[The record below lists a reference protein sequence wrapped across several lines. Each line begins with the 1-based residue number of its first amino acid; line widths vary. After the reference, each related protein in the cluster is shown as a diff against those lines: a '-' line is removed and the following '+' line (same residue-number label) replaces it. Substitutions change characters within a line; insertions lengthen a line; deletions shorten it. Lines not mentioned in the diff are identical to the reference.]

1 MIGNGN
7 PALNEDTFLSY
18 EIDTQTAPV
27 MTLSSTMFKSLTLIG
42 ICIVCATI
50 TWGLSTSTAA
60 DGTLAFDAGVAMPWM
75 LGGAIGGLIVALI
88 TIFKPKTAPFTAP
101 LYAVLEGLFLG
112 AISAFYEASYGSA
125 PDANPMLS
133 GIVVQ
138 AVALTM
144 AITLVMVT
152 LYGTRVIRVTEKL
165 RAGIIAATGAVVLVY
180 LASFVLGFMGIEIPY
195 LHSSGPIGIGISLVI
210 VGIAAFNLL
219 LDFDLIERGVRGG
232 APKYME
238 WYAGFALLVTLVW
251 LYLEIL
257 RLLSKLRSR

>member
-1 MIGNGN
+1 MIGSN

-18 EIDTQTAPV
+18 TIDERSAPA
-27 MTLSSTMFKSLTLIG
+27 MTLGSTVFKSLTLIG

-50 TWGLSTSTAA
+50 TWGLTTTTDAA
-60 DGTLAFDAGVAMPWM
+60 GRMSVDMGVAMPWV
-75 LGGAIGGLIVALI
+75 LGGLIVGLILAVI
-88 TIFKPKTAPFTAP
+88 TIFKPKASPVTAP
-101 LYAVLEGLFLG
+101 LYAAAEGLFLG
-112 AISAFYEASYGSA
+112 AVSAMYEASFGSA
-125 PDANPMLS
+125 EGTDPMFS
-133 GIVVQ
+133 GIVIQ

-144 AITLVMVT
+144 AVTLVMLA
-152 LYGTRVIRVTEKL
+152 LYGTRVIRVTAKL
-165 RAGIIAATGAVVLVY
+165 QAGIIAATGAVCLVY
-180 LASFVLGFMGIEIPY
+180 LAAIAMRFFGMQMPF
-195 LHSSGPIGIGISLVI
+195 LHDTGPIGIGISLVI

-219 LDFDLIERGVRGG
+219 LDFDLIEKGVQGR

>member
-1 MIGNGN
+1 MLGSN

-18 EIDTQTAPV
+18 AVDDRSAPV
-27 MTLSSTMFKSLTLIG
+27 MTLGSTVFKSLTLVG

-50 TWGLSTSTAA
+50 TWGMTTKG
-60 DGTLAFDAGVAMPWM
+60 GTFDMGIAMPWV
-75 LGGAIGGLIVALI
+75 LGGLIGGLILALI
-88 TIFKPKTAPFTAP
+88 TIFNPKASPVTAP
-101 LYAVLEGLFLG
+101 LYAAAEGLFLG
-112 AISAFYEASYGSA
+112 AVSAMYEASFGSA
-125 PDANPMLS
+125 KGTDPMFS

-138 AVALTM
+138 AISLTL
-144 AITLVMVT
+144 AVTLVMLA

-165 RAGIIAATGAVVLVY
+165 RAGIIAATGAVCLVY
-180 LASFVLGFMGIEIPY
+180 IAAIVMRFFGMQMPF
-195 LHSSGPIGIGISLVI
+195 LHDTGPIGIGISLVI

-219 LDFDLIERGVRGG
+219 LDFDLIERGVQGR

>member
-1 MIGNGN
+1 MIGNSN
-7 PALNEDTFLSY
+7 PALNEDTFSIPVSQLESNRS
-18 EIDTQTAPV
+18 V
-27 MTLSSTMFKSLTLIG
+27 MTLGNTVLKSLTLVG
-42 ICIVCATI
+42 ICIVAATF
-50 TWGLSTSTAA
+50 TWGLTTTTEGGKLVV
-60 DGTLAFDAGVAMPWM
+60 DMGVAMPWM
-75 LGGAIGGLIVALI
+75 LGGAIGGLVVAMI
-88 TIFKPKTAPFTAP
+88 TIFKPKAAPFTAP

-112 AISAFYEASYGSA
+112 AISAFYEATFGSA
-125 PDANPMLS
+125 EGTNPMFS

-138 AVALTM
+138 AIALTM
-144 AITLVMVT
+144 AVTLVMLT
-152 LYGTRVIRVTEKL
+152 LYGTRVIRVTDKL
-165 RAGIIAATGAVVLVY
+165 RAGIIAATGAVFLVY
-180 LASFVLGFMGIEIPY
+180 IASFALSFFGVQIPY

-219 LDFDLIERGVRGG
+219 LDFDLIERGVQTG

>member
-7 PALNEDTFLSY
+7 PALNEDTFSIPVSELESNRS
-18 EIDTQTAPV
+18 V
-27 MTLSSTMFKSLTLIG
+27 MTLGSTVFKSLTLVG

-50 TWGLSTSTAA
+50 TWGLTTKG
-60 DGTLAFDAGVAMPWM
+60 GTFDAGVAMPWM
-75 LGGAIGGLIVALI
+75 LGGVIGGLIFALI
-88 TIFKPKTAPFTAP
+88 TIFKPQAAPVTAPI
-101 LYAVLEGLFLG
+101 YAALEGLFLG
-112 AISAFYEASYGSA
+112 AVSAFYEASFGTQNGQA
-125 PDANPMLS
+125 GPFS

-144 AITLVMVT
+144 AVTFVMLA

-180 LASFVLGFMGIEIPY
+180 LASFVMGFFGVEMPY
-195 LHSSGPIGIGISLVI
+195 LHSNGPIGIGISLVI

>member
-1 MIGNGN
+1 MLGSN
-7 PALNEDTFLSY
+7 PALNEDTFSIPVSELEQNRS
-18 EIDTQTAPV
+18 V
-27 MTLSSTMFKSLTLIG
+27 MTLGSTVFKSLTLVG

-50 TWGLSTSTAA
+50 TWGLTTK
-60 DGTLAFDAGVAMPWM
+60 GGVFDPAVAMPWV
-75 LGGAIGGLIVALI
+75 IGGLIGGLVLALV
-88 TIFKPKTAPFTAP
+88 TIFKPQASPVSAP
-101 LYAVLEGLFLG
+101 LYAAAEGLFLG
-112 AISAFYEASYGSA
+112 AISAMYEASFGSA
-125 PDANPMLS
+125 NGQAGPFS

-138 AVALTM
+138 AIALTL
-144 AITLVMVT
+144 AVTLVMLA

-165 RAGIIAATGAVVLVY
+165 RAGVIAATGAVFLVY
-180 LASFVLGFMGIEIPY
+180 LASFVLGFFGVAIPY

-219 LDFDLIERGVRGG
+219 LDFDLIERGVQGG

>member
-1 MIGNGN
+1 MIGSN
-7 PALNEDTFLSY
+7 PALNEDTFSIPVSELDSNRS
-18 EIDTQTAPV
+18 V
-27 MTLSSTMFKSLTLIG
+27 MTLGSTVFKSLTLVA

-50 TWGLSTSTAA
+50 TWGMTATTTA
-60 DGTLAFDAGVAMPWM
+60 DGKFAVDMGAAMPWL
-75 LGGAIGGLIVALI
+75 LGGLVGGLILALI
-88 TIFKPKTAPFTAP
+88 TIFKPKASPVTAP
-101 LYAVLEGLFLG
+101 LYAALEGLFLG
-112 AISAFYEASYGSA
+112 AVSAIYEASYGSA
-125 PDANPMLS
+125 EGTDTMFS

-138 AVALTM
+138 AIALTM
-144 AITLVMVT
+144 AITLVMLA

-165 RAGIIAATGAVVLVY
+165 RAGIIAATGAVLLVY
-180 LASFVLGFMGIEIPY
+180 IASFVLGFVGIEIPY
-195 LHSSGPIGIGISLVI
+195 LHSNGPIGIGISLVI

-219 LDFDLIERGVRGG
+219 LDFDLIERGVQTG

>member
-1 MIGNGN
+1 MIGSN
-7 PALNEDTFLSY
+7 PALNEDTFSIPVSELDNRRS
-18 EIDTQTAPV
+18 V
-27 MTLSSTMFKSLTLIG
+27 MTLGSTVFKSLTLIG

-50 TWGLSTSTAA
+50 TWGLTTTT
-60 DGTLAFDAGVAMPWM
+60 DGTGTMSVDMAKAMPWVF
-75 LGGAIGGLIVALI
+75 GGMIGGLVLALI
-88 TIFKPKTAPFTAP
+88 TIFKPQASPVTAP
-101 LYAVLEGLFLG
+101 LYAAAEGLFLG
-112 AISAFYEASYGSA
+112 AISAIYEASFGSVEGT
-125 PDANPMLS
+125 DPMFS

-144 AITLVMVT
+144 AVTFVMLT

-165 RAGIIAATGAVVLVY
+165 RAGIIAATAAVFLVY
-180 LASFVLGFMGIEIPY
+180 LVSFLLSFAGIQIPY
-195 LHSSGPIGIGISLVI
+195 LHSNGPIGIGISLVI

-219 LDFDLIERGVRGG
+219 LDFDLIERGVQGG

>member
-1 MIGNGN
+1 MIGSN
-7 PALNEDTFLSY
+7 PALNEDTFDLSY
-18 EIDTQTAPV
+18 AVDTQAAPV
-27 MTLSSTMFKSLTLIG
+27 MTLGSTMFKSLTLIG

-50 TWGLSTSTAA
+50 TWGLTTTHEGGKLAV
-60 DGTLAFDAGVAMPWM
+60 DMGTAMPWM
-75 LGGAIGGLIVALI
+75 LGGGIGGFIVALI
-88 TIFKPKTAPFTAP
+88 TIFKPKAAPFTAP

-112 AISAFYEASYGSA
+112 AVSAFYEATYGSA
-125 PDANPMLS
+125 EGTNPMFS

-152 LYGTRVIRVTEKL
+152 LYGTRIIRVTEKL

>member
-18 EIDTQTAPV
+18 EVDTPNASV
-27 MTLSSTMFKSLTLIG
+27 MTLGSTAFKSLTLIG

-50 TWGLSTSTAA
+50 TWGLTTSTEGGKLVVDMGA
-60 DGTLAFDAGVAMPWM
+60 AMPWM
-75 LGGAIGGLIVALI
+75 LGGAIGGFIVALI
-88 TIFKPKTAPFTAP
+88 TIFKPKAAPFTAP

-112 AISAFYEASYGSA
+112 AVSAFYEATYGSA
-125 PDANPMLS
+125 EGTNPMFS

-144 AITLVMVT
+144 AVTLVMVT

-165 RAGIIAATGAVVLVY
+165 RAGIIAATGAVFLVY
-180 LASFVLGFMGIEIPY
+180 IASFVLGFFGIEVPY

-219 LDFDLIERGVRGG
+219 LDFDLIERGVRTG